1 MKSQSVIRN
10 RSYIDGMIKEC
21 LPDQLLNE
29 PFYSE
34 SQPGLS
40 SSSYSI
46 FTTWNQKSTGTG
58 RLSSTCPNLQS
69 LPKVLF

>member
-1 MKSQSVIRN
+1 
-10 RSYIDGMIKEC
+10 MIKEC

-34 SQPGLS
+34 SQPGHS

-58 RLSSTCPNLQS
+58 RLSSTCPN
-69 LPKVLF
+69 